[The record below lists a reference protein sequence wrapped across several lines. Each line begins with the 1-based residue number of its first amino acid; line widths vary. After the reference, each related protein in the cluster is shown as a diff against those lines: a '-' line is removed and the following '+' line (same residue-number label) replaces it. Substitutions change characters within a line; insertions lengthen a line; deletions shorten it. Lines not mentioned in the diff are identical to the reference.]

1 MVLKSNRE
9 NDMSFLNRRE
19 GSDRRDPE
27 KFNID
32 RKLSWLISLWLLD
45 KLIMLL
51 TFLFLR

>member
-1 MVLKSNRE
+1 MVLKLNKE
-9 NDMSFLNRRE
+9 GDMSFLNRR
-19 GSDRRDPE
+19 GGKDRRNPE

-51 TFLFLR
+51 MFLFLR

>member
-1 MVLKSNRE
+1 
-9 NDMSFLNRRE
+9 MSFINRRK
-19 GSDRRDPE
+19 GKDRRNPE

-51 TFLFLR
+51 MFLFLR